1 MGKALSFGY
10 FHQPSIS
17 IYVTNY
23 YGYYLNLIDLCIIET
38 YKFKNTAN

>member
-23 YGYYLNLIDLCIIET
+23 YGYYLKSD
-38 YKFKNTAN
+38 